1 MSHEERRE
9 TMGKAF
15 MFQGKTLCEDCY
27 KKAIDYETLAGRK
40 IPPKKMV
47 EAGSCA
53 KCKVILEPEEEL

>member
-1 MSHEERRE
+1 
-9 TMGKAF
+9 MGKAF
-15 MFQGKTLCEDCY
+15 MFQGKTLCEECY

-53 KCKVILEPEEEL
+53 KCKAILEPEEEL